1 MLSGTCP
8 EKRTIEG
15 TSFKLWIF
23 TNLWMRNSKT
33 QPSSLQYQYFLL
45 QVCSIFDNFV
55 KLCNFRQAKKIE
67 SNANKTKKLVF
78 PKGLLVDLS
87 NLLALNLFQSFLFS
101 LSRKMYICESRQT
114 SWFGL
119 SWKGQFGFSSW
130 FSWLIYI

>member
-8 EKRTIEG
+8 EKRTIED

-55 KLCNFRQAKKIE
+55 KLCNFRQAKKNRKQRQQNRE
-67 SNANKTKKLVF
+67 TCF
-78 PKGLLVDLS
+78 PKGIIGGPFKLI
-87 NLLALNLFQSFLFS
+87 SFKPISIFF
-101 LSRKMYICESRQT
+101 I
-114 SWFGL
+114 
-119 SWKGQFGFSSW
+119 QFEQKNVY
-130 FSWLIYI
+130 L